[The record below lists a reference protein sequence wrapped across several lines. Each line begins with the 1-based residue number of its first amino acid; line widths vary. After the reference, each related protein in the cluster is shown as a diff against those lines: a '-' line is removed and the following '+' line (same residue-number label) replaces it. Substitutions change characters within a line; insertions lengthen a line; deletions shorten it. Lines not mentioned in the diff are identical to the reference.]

1 MSDVR
6 ACQTKKLCQPM
17 RFLSA
22 VAILT
27 GLKKTYKT
35 GKKNSAVRKRQII
48 RSFRY
53 KTPELPPELLFN
65 SP

>member
-1 MSDVR
+1 
-6 ACQTKKLCQPM
+6 M
-17 RFLSA
+17 RLPLSA

-27 GLKKTYKT
+27 GLIKTYKT
-35 GKKNSAVRKRQII
+35 VQKKNSAVRKRQII

-53 KTPELPPELLFN
+53 KTPELPPELPPELLFN